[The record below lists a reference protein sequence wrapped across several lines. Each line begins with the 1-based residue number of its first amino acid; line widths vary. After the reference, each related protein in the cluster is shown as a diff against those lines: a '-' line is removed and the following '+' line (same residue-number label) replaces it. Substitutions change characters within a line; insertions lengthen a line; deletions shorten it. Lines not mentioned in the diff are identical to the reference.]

1 VQAIVEGGADAAGVL
16 VVTRHRAEDAVSLE
30 AARRL
35 LGAVPPPVSRY
46 AVTHAIDYEDLSRI
60 VEDSPIDTLQL
71 HDHVERAVVEKLR
84 SDHPEMRF
92 VKALHVTDSGVG
104 SYQEWEVSRPETWRK
119 RSRSP
124 ARTSPT

>member
-1 VQAIVEGGADAAGVL
+1 MPPVCSWSL
-16 VVTRHRAEDAVSLE
+16 VTEDAVSLE

-60 VEDSPIDTLQL
+60 VEDLPIDTLQI

-84 SDHPEMRF
+84 SDYPEMRF

-104 SYQEWEVSRPETWRK
+104 SYQEWEVSRPATWRK

-124 ARTSPT
+124 ARTSLT